1 MTYPASTRE
10 TEAFTPESLTHMTTP
25 PSFRIKPASEADKR
39 ALGKLLITENLRSH
53 PVPMIREETLR
64 GLRAGWSEEDFA
76 ANEGRIRA
84 YWDAYDQHVEATRD
98 APDPA
103 PFHHDDAEAMEAL
116 SKQVY
121 EAWPPLRAMAADNA
135 DYDATWPSV
144 ILSVM
149 LTGWKNLDV
158 KFRREA
164 GIIPLDT
171 IARIRKQLEKLE
183 RDEGVPEGIAF
194 MQLCAKAAGL
204 FGLTGDEEK
213 NSASPSPSAKTPTT
227 STTDGPENAG
237 TSSTASASS
246 TETPAT

>member
-10 TEAFTPESLTHMTTP
+10 AEAFTPASLANMTSP

-39 ALGKLLITENLRSH
+39 ALGKLLITENLRHH
-53 PVPMIREETLR
+53 PAKAIREETLR
-64 GLRAGWSEEDFA
+64 GLRAGWSEDDYA

-84 YWDAYDQHVEATRD
+84 YWDAFDQHVEATSGE
-98 APDPA
+98 ASPT
-103 PFHHDDAEAMEAL
+103 PFEHEDSEAMEAL
-116 SKQVY
+116 SKQVF
-121 EAWPPLRAMAADNA
+121 EAWPPLRGMAADNA

-164 GIIPLDT
+164 RIIPLDT
-171 IARIRKQLEKLE
+171 IALIRKQLDKLE
-183 RDEGVPEGIAF
+183 REEGAIEGVAF

-227 STTDGPENAG
+227 STTDGPESAG

-246 TETPAT
+246 TETPAA